1 MRNELKALRVRKGLS
16 QEQLGKLIGVGYGA
30 VSKWETGKTDP
41 RFDKVSKLAKA
52 LDVSEDEIFFALSNY
67 KITSKNA

>member
-30 VSKWETGKTDP
+30 VSKWETAG
-41 RFDKVSKLAKA
+41 
-52 LDVSEDEIFFALSNY
+52 IC
-67 KITSKNA
+67 